1 MTARTLTGFLEQM
14 RKRQEELVRSRLSS
28 RSAASME
35 KVALNKEAPPDFAA
49 ALGMPS
55 RGRVRLIVEMKK
67 ASPSAGVIREGFE
80 PLYLARRA
88 VQAGASAISVLTE
101 EEFFQGSLQD
111 LSRVAAGVP
120 APVMRKDFIV
130 DTYQL
135 LEARVAG
142 AAACLLIAAMLAPPQ
157 LRRLMKDAADLG
169 MDTLVE
175 THDRHDLDFALE
187 AEAGIIGINNR
198 DLKTLKV
205 DTGTTLELKAFV
217 PDDRI
222 VVSESGHRTRADL
235 VALEGA
241 GVQAVLIGE
250 AVMRAEDVG
259 AKVRELLGEPGEGPS
274 GLGPG
279 SG

>member
-14 RKRQEELVRSRLSS
+14 RRRQEELVRRRLSS

-49 ALGMPS
+49 ALAMPS

-135 LEARVAG
+135 LEARAAG
-142 AAACLLIAAMLAPPQ
+142 AAACLLIAAMLEPPQ

-175 THDRHDLDFALE
+175 THDRHDIDSALE

-205 DTGTTLELKAFV
+205 DRGTTLELKAFV

-241 GVQAVLIGE
+241 GVEAVLIGE
-250 AVMRAEDVG
+250 AIMRAEDVG
-259 AKVRELLGEPGEGPS
+259 AKVRELLGEAGEGPS

>member
-1 MTARTLTGFLEQM
+1 MTQPSLSGFLEDM
-14 RKRQEELVRSRLSS
+14 KKRQEAEVRRRISLHRPAVLE
-28 RSAASME
+28 RVAAE
-35 KVALNKEAPPDFAA
+35 KEAPPDFAA
-49 ALGMPS
+49 ALRMPS

-142 AAACLLIAAMLAPPQ
+142 AAACLLIAAMLTPPQ
-157 LRRLMKDAADLG
+157 LRRLMKDAADLS

-175 THDRHDLDFALE
+175 THDRYDLDSALE

-205 DTGTTLELKAFV
+205 DRATTLELKAFV

-235 VALEGA
+235 VGLEEA
-241 GVQAVLIGE
+241 GVEAVLIGE
-250 AVMRAEDVG
+250 AIMRAEDVG
-259 AKVRELLGEPGEGPS
+259 AKVRELLGETGKGPA